1 MGARRK
7 TSTGVGA
14 RDCSCEGIYY
24 VVRYPAGWELL
35 VTRFDQGVDTN
46 NHYDW
51 WETSVAGTVAAEW
64 AKRLRVMPK
73 KLEQELAV
81 LTYAFPR
88 GRISKVGRR
97 FLVLQSGDITPA
109 MSISKDAI
117 EAAFGIA
124 GQCSWQFDEHE
135 RCIEAD
141 RDEMRRILGIREDW
155 NAV

>member
-1 MGARRK
+1 M
-7 TSTGVGA
+7 
-14 RDCSCEGIYY
+14 
-24 VVRYPAGWELL
+24 RYLAGWELL
-35 VTRFDQGVDTN
+35 ATRFEQGADT

-51 WETSVAGTVAAEW
+51 WEASVAGIVAAKW
-64 AKRLRVMPK
+64 AKRLRVIPK
-73 KLEQELAV
+73 KLEQELAM

-88 GRISKVGRR
+88 GRISKVGRH

-124 GQCSWQFDEHE
+124 GRCSWRFDEHE
-135 RCIEAD
+135 LCIEAD
-141 RDEMRRILGIREDW
+141 RDEMRRILRIPENW